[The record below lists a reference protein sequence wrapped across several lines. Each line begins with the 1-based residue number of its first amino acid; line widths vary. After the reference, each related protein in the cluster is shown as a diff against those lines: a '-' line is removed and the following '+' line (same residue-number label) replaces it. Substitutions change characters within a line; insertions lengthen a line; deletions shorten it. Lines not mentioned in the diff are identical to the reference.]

1 MSKISHELNIK
12 QLQKTRKQKHMAV
25 LQQNFI
31 CKLSYCHIWPHG
43 HSWLTLD
50 VDCQSFLALMSPNCF
65 QLCLKNVFLKYL
77 VKGLISLLGSVV

>member
-1 MSKISHELNIK
+1 
-12 QLQKTRKQKHMAV
+12 MAV
-25 LQQNFI
+25 FEQSVI
-31 CKLSYCHIWPHG
+31 CKHSYCHIWPCG

-77 VKGLISLLGSVV
+77 VKGLIPLLGSMV